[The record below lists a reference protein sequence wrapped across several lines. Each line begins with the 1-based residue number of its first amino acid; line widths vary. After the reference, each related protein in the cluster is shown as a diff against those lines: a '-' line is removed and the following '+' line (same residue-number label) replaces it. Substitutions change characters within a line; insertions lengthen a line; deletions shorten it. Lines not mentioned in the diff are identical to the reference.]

1 MRLPHSNNFWTQETQ
16 CGINCCFEPV
26 PWMDRHWLDCGAGV
40 RGRSKPASRGR
51 IKTSQ
56 FEGIIIGWG
65 AHENETL
72 TGEST
77 QIERVPIDLN
87 AAPGGLVQPGRCA

>member
-1 MRLPHSNNFWTQETQ
+1 MSIERHQRPYNKAAKQDEQFLIGAVGPVVKNQ
-16 CGINCCFEPV
+16 INP
-26 PWMDRHWLDCGAGV
+26 GQTV
-40 RGRSKPASRGR
+40 RGRSKPASEGR

-65 AHENETL
+65 VHENETL

-77 QIERVPIDLN
+77 QIERATIDLN
-87 AAPGGLVQPGRCA
+87 TAPGGLVQPGHCA